1 MLYPAT
7 VYRVLIASPSD
18 VASERAAIRRVVFE
32 WNSNHSIE
40 QEAVVLPVM
49 WEFEATPE
57 MGEPPQ
63 AILNRQLVNSS
74 DILIG
79 MFWTRLG
86 TPTTREESGTVEEIN
101 EFLEQRKPVL
111 LYFSTAAVTPSR
123 VEHEQFRKLTEF
135 KHRCR
140 QQGIVFDYESINDLG
155 GLIHRHLLATVRRL
169 RVRPT

>member
-1 MLYPAT
+1 MAYEAT

-18 VASERAAIRRVVFE
+18 VANERMAIRRVVFE
-32 WNSNHSIE
+32 WNSNHSLE
-40 QEAVVLPVM
+40 QNTVVLPVM
-49 WEFEATPE
+49 WEFEAAPE

-63 AILNRQLVNSS
+63 AILNRQLVHSS

-101 EFLEQRKPVL
+101 EFLHQRKPVL
-111 LYFSTAAVTPSR
+111 LYFSSAAATPSR
-123 VEHEQFRKLTEF
+123 VDPDQYRKLTEF

-140 QQGIVFDYESINDLG
+140 RQGIVFDYESIDDLS

-169 RVRPT
+169 RLQSA